1 MDSLSDS
8 IDSLEV
14 FYGMPRVEKLAEVKE
29 NILFEVINS
38 SVDHINIELKGLL
51 RPKIKYGRKILND

>member
-29 NILFEVINS
+29 NILFEVIKS

-51 RPKIKYGRKILND
+51 RTK